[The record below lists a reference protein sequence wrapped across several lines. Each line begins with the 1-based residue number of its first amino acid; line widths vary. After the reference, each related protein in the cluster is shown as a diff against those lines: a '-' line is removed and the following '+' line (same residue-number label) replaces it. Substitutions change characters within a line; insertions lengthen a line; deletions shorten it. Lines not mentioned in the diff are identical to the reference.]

1 MLGSQQ
7 KHITETRSAEG
18 SPPDPFPALD
28 RPRTIVFV
36 AYPQMGLLDLSGAQ
50 TVFWAASKAMR
61 ERNRPGYLLHTA
73 SLEGGLVATIE
84 GLSVDTLRLD
94 RQLEQPIDT
103 LIVPGAPEI
112 CQTLDDYQD
121 VANWLST
128 HANKARRVASVCS
141 GAFLLAKAGL
151 LDGRRAAT
159 HWALCDTLRQTFP
172 AVEVD
177 ADAIFIQHDSV
188 WTSAGVSAG
197 IDLALALVESDCG
210 HEVAM
215 QTAKELVVYIKRPGG
230 QAQYS
235 ELLKVQTKDSAVF
248 DDLHLWLAENLGDEK
263 LTVERLAQRAQ
274 MSQRNFA
281 RVYKLKTGR
290 TPAKAIELF
299 RLEAARRMLENSPR
313 NIDQIARLCGFGD
326 EERMRST
333 FQRNLS
339 LSPRDYRSRFSRN
352 G

>member
-1 MLGSQQ
+1 M
-7 KHITETRSAEG
+7 
-18 SPPDPFPALD
+18 
-28 RPRTIVFV
+28 FV
-36 AYPQMGLLDLSGAQ
+36 AYPHMGLLDLSGAQ

-73 SLEGGLVATIE
+73 SLEGGLIETIE
-84 GLSVDTLRLD
+84 GLSVDTSRLD
-94 RQLEQPIDT
+94 QQLELPIDT
-103 LIVPGAPEI
+103 FIVPGAPEI

-121 VANWLST
+121 VVNWLSS
-128 HANKARRVASVCS
+128 HAGRARRIASVCS

-159 HWALCDTLRQTFP
+159 HWALCDTLKQFFP
-172 AVEVD
+172 SVEVD
-177 ADAIFIQHDSV
+177 ADAIFIQQGSV

-215 QTAKELVVYIKRPGG
+215 QAAKELVVYIKRPGG

-235 ELLKVQTKDSAVF
+235 ELLKVQTKDSALF

-263 LTVERLAQRAQ
+263 LTVERLALQAQ

-281 RVYKLKTGR
+281 RVYKTRTGR

-299 RLEAARRMLENSPR
+299 RLEAARRMLENSSR
-313 NIDQIARLCGFGD
+313 NIDQIARQCGFGD

-333 FQRNLS
+333 FQRHLS
-339 LSPRDYRSRFSRN
+339 LSPRDYRSRFSRT